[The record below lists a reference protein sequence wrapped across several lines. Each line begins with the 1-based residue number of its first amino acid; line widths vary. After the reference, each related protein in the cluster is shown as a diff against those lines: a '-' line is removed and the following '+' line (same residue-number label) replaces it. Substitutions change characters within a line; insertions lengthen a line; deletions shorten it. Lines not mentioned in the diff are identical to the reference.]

1 MHAKVL
7 DAIIGAIMKR
17 TTLHTLSIKRD
28 FIDLP
33 STLEKLLAVICLDFL
48 KAFDREDWNFIFSKI
63 SFFFAI
69 LVRGTNLFTWCKLLP
84 PISNL
89 KLKEIVSRLTSDS
102 FTLIQRFCQVCPLS
116 PLAHFGRFAHR
127 VAHYYCG

>member
-28 FIDLP
+28 FIGLP
-33 STLEKLLAVICLDFL
+33 NTLEKPLAVICLDFL

-69 LVRGTNLFTWCKLLP
+69 LVRGTNLFTWFKLLP